1 MNRLLEIGFVPV
13 GHWENAEGRLVCGLT
28 RHATQKNVL
37 YAFVCDG
44 EIKYIG
50 KSKSSLATRMSQYRN
65 PAPSQTTNVRNNHR
79 ITELLAAGGSVD
91 IYALPDSGLLHYG
104 RFHLNLAAGL
114 EDDLIRV
121 IDPPWNGG
129 RKEITT
135 EIPEPEVPLEEAFEF
150 SASPTR
156 DRSRVRD
163 STRRGADASSSS
175 FTFVLHPTYYRT
187 GFFNVGV
194 AAEGLLGGDGEVI
207 EIFCGTTSDPVMG
220 TINRT
225 ANRNSTPRIM
235 GGTGLRDWF
244 QTAGNPMDEIHVDV
258 LSPTAIRVRPSGGS

>member
-13 GHWENAEGRLVCGLT
+13 GHWQHAEGRLICALT

-37 YAFVCDG
+37 YAFACDG

-65 PAPSQTTNVRNNHR
+65 PASSQSTNVRNNQR
-79 ITELLAAGGSVD
+79 ITEILSAGGSVD

-129 RKEITT
+129 GKEVQT
-135 EIPEPEVPLEEAFEF
+135 ESAETEVPLDEAFDFPVTPSVGQE
-150 SASPTR
+150 PQG
-156 DRSRVRD
+156 
-163 STRRGADASSSS
+163 STTSKATLADS
-175 FTFVLHPTYYRT
+175 FTFVLHPTYSRT

-194 AAEGLLGGDGEVI
+194 AAQALLGADGEVI
-207 EIFCGTTSDPVMG
+207 EIFCGEASAPLLG

-225 ANRNSTPRIM
+225 ANRNGTPRIM

-244 QTAGNPMDEIHVDV
+244 EVAASPLDVVTVDV
-258 LSPTAIRVRPSGGS
+258 LSPTAIRLRLGVR